1 MAVNKNV
8 STYNSNICACV
19 TCLIK
24 YLSFQ
29 SFFFCAA
36 SLRVIPN
43 RSQFFQY
50 DSISI
55 SCGQQENSSEWRV
68 KRNTSSHINTTCP
81 SSSNGINESHC
92 FISDLYPADSGV
104 YWCES
109 AAGECF
115 DAVTIT
121 VAAGSVILESPVHP
135 VMEGDTVIL
144 LCNHMTTVYDNLII
158 EFYKNELLIGRS
170 STGNL
175 TIYRVSKCDEGLY
188 KCNISG
194 VGVSPDSWMTVR
206 AGHPELRHP
215 GLTHIQ
221 FPVACIFLLLFSAV
235 LLSLSSKGKIDP
247 VVVPYTEVIY
257 TQKCRR
263 KGRRLRKR
271 SLMLSSKAAYRCVC
285 THTSCTVLTYKADS

>member
-1 MAVNKNV
+1 MEVI
-8 STYNSNICACV
+8 TLCAIV
-19 TCLIK
+19 
-24 YLSFQ
+24 
-29 SFFFCAA
+29 A
-36 SLRVIPN
+36 SLRIIPN
-43 RSQFFQY
+43 KSQFFQY
-50 DSISI
+50 ESVSM
-55 SCGQQENSSEWRV
+55 SCGQQDNSSVWRI
-68 KRNTSSHINTTCP
+68 KRNTSLYINTTCP
-81 SSSNGINESHC
+81 SSSNGIDETHC
-92 FISDLYPADSGV
+92 SISDLYPADTGV

-121 VAAGSVILESPVHP
+121 VTAGSVILESPVHP

-144 LCNHMTTVYDNLII
+144 NCKYMATLYDNVIS

-170 STGNL
+170 STGNM

-194 VGVSPDSWMTVR
+194 AGESPDSWMTVR
-206 AGHPELRHP
+206 AGHLELRHP
-215 GLTHIQ
+215 GLTHFR

-271 SLMLSSKAAYRCVC
+271 SLLLSSKAAYRCVC